1 MNLRKICLTLMIL
14 SLLILSLSS
23 SYSGATV
30 INEAFVTVK
39 KITIVTEDREN
50 IPYFTRGRLVFSEIG
65 TNRIRDIRRIDIFT
79 DRDGNINGIRV
90 VYFDGINGEKSIFL
104 KKIKSIIF
112 EKSKKS
118 VKEGT
123 VHIRILSTDE
133 LVNPW

>member
-1 MNLRKICLTLMIL
+1 MNLRKICLTMMIL

-50 IPYFTRGRLVFSEIG
+50 IPYVTRGRLVFSEIG

>member
-14 SLLILSLSS
+14 SLLILSLS